1 MKKRNYVLF
10 LVFGDKRRLLRMRIA
25 CVAIGLLWC
34 ASAGAEPLYRL
45 PWAEGHSFM
54 FTQVPGGR
62 ITTHFTK
69 ATLHAV
75 DIAMPEG
82 VAVLAARAGV
92 VEALAAQHGASA
104 DEEPLT
110 YEGNF
115 VRVRHADG
123 TAAIYAHLKHRGV
136 AVAVSEVVEAGQ
148 LLGYSGATGDV
159 ERPHLHFAVIRVQKN
174 SAGWQEEISVPVTFY
189 VGVPPVPFAPRA
201 AVWVA
206 ADYSGPAQAPRAASE
221 TRLFPWSRPVL
232 KPGEEA
238 GVWSLLGLWLACGA
252 AALVWYWKFSKE

>member
-1 MKKRNYVLF
+1 
-10 LVFGDKRRLLRMRIA
+10 MRIA

-45 PWAEGHSFM
+45 PWAEGQSFM

-82 VAVLAARAGV
+82 VAVVAARAGL
-92 VEALAAQHGASA
+92 VEALAGHFGENA

-136 AVAVSEVVEAGQ
+136 AVAVGQTVEEGQ
-148 LLGYSGATGDV
+148 LLGHSGATGDA
-159 ERPHLHFAVIRVQKN
+159 ERPHLHFAVIRMRKN

-189 VGVPPVPFAPRA
+189 VGAPPVAFAPRA
-201 AVWVA
+201 ALWVTA
-206 ADYSGPAQAPRAASE
+206 KYSGAAEAPRVASE
-221 TRLFPWSRPVL
+221 RRLFPWRRPAL
-232 KPGEEA
+232 TAGEENGA
-238 GVWSLLGLWLACGA
+238 WSLLALWLACGV
-252 AALVWYWKFSKE
+252 AALGWFWRFCRN

>member
-1 MKKRNYVLF
+1 
-10 LVFGDKRRLLRMRIA
+10 MRIA
-25 CVAIGLLWC
+25 CLAIGLLWC

-45 PWAEGHSFM
+45 PWADGHSFI

-69 ATLHAV
+69 AMLQAV

-82 VAVLAARAGV
+82 VAIVAARAGF
-92 VEALAAQHGASA
+92 VEALAGHYGGSA

-123 TAAIYAHLKHRGV
+123 TAAIYAHLRHRGV
-136 AVAVSEVVEAGQ
+136 AVAVGDAVEEGQ

-159 ERPHLHFAVIRVQKN
+159 ERPHLHFAVIRMQKN
-174 SAGWQEEISVPVTFY
+174 SAGWQEEISLPLTFY
-189 VGVPPVPFAPRA
+189 VGVPPVAFAPRST
-201 AVWVA
+201 VWA
-206 ADYSGPAQAPRAASE
+206 TANYSGPAQMPRAASE
-221 TRLFPWSRPVL
+221 MRLFPWSRPVL
-232 KPGEEA
+232 APGEETRA
-238 GVWSLLGLWLACGA
+238 WTLLALWLGCGA
-252 AALVWYWKFSKE
+252 AALGWFWRFCRH